1 MSTRD
6 VASILLPTLFFR
18 PIIGQR
24 GEFVLNLCGIKFQK
38 KFLLF
43 PFLFKLT
50 GIAIAFVDSQN
61 FERKKK
67 NETIVWETCFSSFFL
82 YILYFGFFIQR
93 EVWLLILYTSWSSSF
108 QLGTVNFQLF
118 IKIELLSEERG
129 RRGKFLPILF
139 LNLIIQLL

>member
-24 GEFVLNLCGIKFQK
+24 GEFVLNLCGINFQK

-50 GIAIAFVDSQN
+50 GIAIVFVDSQN

-67 NETIVWETCFSSFFL
+67 TRRSFEKRVSRV
-82 YILYFGFFIQR
+82 FFIYFIFR
-93 EVWLLILYTSWSSSF
+93 IFYSERSMI
-108 QLGTVNFQLF
+108 VN
-118 IKIELLSEERG
+118 
-129 RRGKFLPILF
+129 PIYF
-139 LNLIIQLL
+139 MEF

>member
-24 GEFVLNLCGIKFQK
+24 GEFVLNLCGINFQK

-61 FERKKK
+61 FERKRK
-67 NETIVWETCFSSFFL
+67 TRRSFEKRVSRVFFYIFYISDFL
-82 YILYFGFFIQR
+82 LR
-93 EVWLLILYTSWSSSF
+93 EKYDC
-108 QLGTVNFQLF
+108 
-118 IKIELLSEERG
+118 
-129 RRGKFLPILF
+129 
-139 LNLIIQLL
+139 

>member
-1 MSTRD
+1 MQMSTRD

-24 GEFVLNLCGIKFQK
+24 GEFVLNLCGINFQK

-67 NETIVWETCFSSFFL
+67 KRDDRLRNVFL
-82 YILYFGFFIQR
+82 EFFFIYFIFR
-93 EVWLLILYTSWSSSF
+93 IFYSERSMI
-108 QLGTVNFQLF
+108 VN
-118 IKIELLSEERG
+118 
-129 RRGKFLPILF
+129 PIYF
-139 LNLIIQLL
+139 MEF

>member
-67 NETIVWETCFSSFFL
+67 RDDRLRNVFL
-82 YILYFGFFIQR
+82 EFFFIYFIFR
-93 EVWLLILYTSWSSSF
+93 IFYSERSMI
-108 QLGTVNFQLF
+108 VN
-118 IKIELLSEERG
+118 
-129 RRGKFLPILF
+129 PIYF
-139 LNLIIQLL
+139 MEF